1 VTFTPAT
8 AQPAISV
15 SSTRRP
21 SVPAAPSAH
30 RSPLAPAAPGGIGA
44 GSAAGPGGSAGGWS
58 GGPGALLVSFFALAL
73 CAGYRF
79 LLAAAGFRSVA
90 LVSLV
95 ERPG

>member
-1 VTFTPAT
+1 M
-8 AQPAISV
+8 V
-15 SSTRRP
+15 S
-21 SVPAAPSAH
+21 AARSAD

-44 GSAAGPGGSAGGWS
+44 GSAAGSGGSAGGWS
-58 GGPGALLVSFFALAL
+58 GGPGALLLSLFALAL

-79 LLAAAGFRSVA
+79 LLAPAGFRSVA